1 MKHGKIDIN
10 QKRIVS
16 ELRRQGFG
24 VFSIADLKNCCDLI
38 VTDGDKIILVEIK
51 NPDYCN
57 KIAFMDQDQRFKF
70 LTKGEKIFSESFK
83 VFIAISAEEIIDQFK
98 N

>member
-16 ELRRQGFG
+16 ELRREGFSA
-24 VFSIADLKNCCDLI
+24 FSIADLKNCCDLI

-57 KIAFMDQDQRFKF
+57 KIAFMDQDQRFEF